1 MIARHDTPHGVSEN
15 GLLILVV
22 GPSGVGKDT
31 LLDAARARLHDDET
45 ILFPRRCITRPAGS
59 VGEIHIP
66 VRAEDFA
73 SMAKQGAFLLSWR
86 AHNLCYGIPNHVQND
101 VANGKIVVVNASR
114 SVIDDA
120 RDLLGPDHVRV
131 ISIRAGED
139 ALRQRLVARG
149 RESCDDIEQRLRRAS
164 AYQVDGPNVIAVEN
178 DNDLETGIG
187 RFIDAIFHRPAP
199 KDQSPGNRAV

>member
-1 MIARHDTPHGVSEN
+1 MTMRHDTPHGASEN

-86 AHNLCYGIPNHVQND
+86 AHNLCYGIPNHVQRD

-120 RDLLGPDHVRV
+120 RDLLGPDYVRI
-131 ISIRAGED
+131 ISIRANED
-139 ALRQRLVARG
+139 ALRKRLEARG
-149 RESCDDIEQRLRRAS
+149 REDALNIEQRLKRAS
-164 AYQVDGPNVIAVEN
+164 AYNVTGPNILIVEN
-178 DNDLETGIG
+178 DSDLETGIT
-187 RFIDAIFHRPAP
+187 RFIDAIRH
-199 KDQSPGNRAV
+199 G

>member
-101 VANGKIVVVNASR
+101 KIVVVNASR

-120 RDLLGPDHVRV
+120 RDLLGSDHVRV

-149 RESCDDIEQRLRRAS
+149 RESSDDIEQRLRRAS

-199 KDQSPGNRAV
+199 KNQSPGNRAV